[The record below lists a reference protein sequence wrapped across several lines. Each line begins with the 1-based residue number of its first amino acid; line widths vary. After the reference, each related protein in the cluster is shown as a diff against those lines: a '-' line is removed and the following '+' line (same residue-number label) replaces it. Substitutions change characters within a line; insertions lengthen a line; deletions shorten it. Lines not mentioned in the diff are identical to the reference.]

1 MILDS
6 DQITIADLRHYQR
19 FNVIGTSG
27 CGKSAFSRRL
37 AEHLQLPY
45 IEMDQLFWKA
55 NWTEPADTEFFSK
68 LGDAIQR
75 DSWVLDGN
83 YTRTTPIKWP
93 RTELV
98 IWLDIPFHTILAQVT
113 WRSFKRALFAVEL
126 WPDTGNVETFKRSFF
141 SRKSVIWWSVSNFAN
156 NRRKY
161 RRLIASNS
169 YPNLAFL
176 RLSSRAQVDAL
187 FATDTDAQ

>member
-6 DQITIADLRHYQR
+6 NQTTMADLRRYRR
-19 FNVIGTSG
+19 FNVVGTSG

-45 IEMDQLFWKA
+45 VEMDRLFWKA
-55 NWTEPADTEFFSK
+55 DWAEPTDTEFFSK
-68 LGDAIQR
+68 LGTAIEP

-98 IWLDIPFHTILAQVT
+98 IWLDMPFHTTLTQVT

-126 WPDTGNVETFKRSFF
+126 WPQTGNVETFKRSFL
-141 SRKSVIWWSVSNFAN
+141 SRKSVIWWSVSHFAS

-161 RRLIASNS
+161 ERLMASNQ
-169 YPNLAFL
+169 YPELAFL
-176 RLSSRAQVDAL
+176 RLSSRAQVEAL
-187 FATDTDAQ
+187 FAPGADAQ